1 MATPLGY
8 ITWSVPP
15 DLQLGH
21 FAVHLYGLLFA
32 VGLFAGGLV
41 VIALMKQYKT
51 SQSYLIY
58 AFLGIIIGARLFH
71 CVFYDPYYYSSH
83 WQEVL
88 LPVVVDNDGGLRFS
102 GFWGF
107 ASHGGVMGL
116 MVALYIFCRRNNV
129 GYLAICDVFAIA
141 TPITGAFIRLG
152 NLMNSEILGKP
163 ADISTAFVF
172 TNVDNVPRYPANLY
186 EALWYF
192 VLFAVLWLWYK
203 KKGFAS
209 YKSGF
214 YTGVAFLGVAVFR
227 FFIEFIK
234 EDQEKYI
241 NALPLNMGQ
250 LLSIPFVVAGVILV
264 WYCSRREDTNQVR

>member
-15 DLQLGH
+15 DLQLGL
-21 FAVHLYGLLFA
+21 FTVHLYGLLFA

-71 CVFYDPYYYSSH
+71 CVFYDPYYYLAH

-107 ASHGGVMGL
+107 ASHGGVIGL

-192 VLFAVLWLWYK
+192 VLFAVLWFWYK

>member
-71 CVFYDPYYYSSH
+71 CVFYDPYYYSLH

-88 LPVVVDNDGGLRFS
+88 LPVVMDNDGGLRFS

-107 ASHGGVMGL
+107 ASHGGVIGL

-264 WYCSRREDTNQVR
+264 WYCSRREDTNRVR

>member
-1 MATPLGY
+1 M
-8 ITWSVPP
+8 
-15 DLQLGH
+15 
-21 FAVHLYGLLFA
+21 
-32 VGLFAGGLV
+32 
-41 VIALMKQYKT
+41 
-51 SQSYLIY
+51 
-58 AFLGIIIGARLFH
+58 
-71 CVFYDPYYYSSH
+71 
-83 WQEVL
+83 
-88 LPVVVDNDGGLRFS
+88 VDNDGGLRFS

-107 ASHGGVMGL
+107 ASHGGVIGL

-214 YTGVAFLGVAVFR
+214 YTGVAFLGIAVFR

-250 LLSIPFVVAGVILV
+250 LFSIPFVVAGVILV
-264 WYCSRREDTNQVR
+264 CHCSRQEDTNQVR

>member
-21 FAVHLYGLLFA
+21 FTVHLYGLLFA

-71 CVFYDPYYYSSH
+71 CVFYDPYYYLAH

-88 LPVVVDNDGGLRFS
+88 LPVAVDNDGGLRFS

-107 ASHGGVMGL
+107 ASHGGVIGL

-163 ADISTAFVF
+163 ADISIAFVF

-264 WYCSRREDTNQVR
+264 WYCSRQEDTNQAR

>member
-15 DLQLGH
+15 DLQLGY
-21 FAVHLYGLLFA
+21 FTVHLYGLLFA

-41 VIALMKQYKT
+41 VIVLMKQYKT

-88 LPVVVDNDGGLRFS
+88 LPVAVDNDGGLRFS

-107 ASHGGVMGL
+107 ASHGGVIGL

-264 WYCSRREDTNQVR
+264 CYCSRREDTN

>member
-71 CVFYDPYYYSSH
+71 CVFYDPYYYLAH

-88 LPVVVDNDGGLRFS
+88 LPVAVDNDGGLRFS

-107 ASHGGVMGL
+107 ASHGGVIGL

>member
-21 FAVHLYGLLFA
+21 FIVHLYGLLFA

-107 ASHGGVMGL
+107 ASHGGVIGL
-116 MVALYIFCRRNNV
+116 MLALYIFCRRNNV

>member
-15 DLQLGH
+15 DLQFGH
-21 FAVHLYGLLFA
+21 FTVHLYGLLFA

-71 CVFYDPYYYSSH
+71 CVFYDPYYYLAH

-107 ASHGGVMGL
+107 ASHGGVIGL

-264 WYCSRREDTNQVR
+264 CYCSRREDTNQVR

>member
-15 DLQLGH
+15 DFQLGH
-21 FAVHLYGLLFA
+21 FTVHLYGLLFA

-107 ASHGGVMGL
+107 ASHGGVIGL

-264 WYCSRREDTNQVR
+264 CYCSRREDTNQVR

>member
-21 FAVHLYGLLFA
+21 FTVHLYGLLFA

-107 ASHGGVMGL
+107 ASHGGVIGL
-116 MVALYIFCRRNNV
+116 MLALYIFCRRNNV

-192 VLFAVLWLWYK
+192 VLFAVLWL
-203 KKGFAS
+203 
-209 YKSGF
+209 
-214 YTGVAFLGVAVFR
+214 
-227 FFIEFIK
+227 
-234 EDQEKYI
+234 
-241 NALPLNMGQ
+241 
-250 LLSIPFVVAGVILV
+250 
-264 WYCSRREDTNQVR
+264 

>member
-21 FAVHLYGLLFA
+21 FTVHLYGHLFA

-51 SQSYLIY
+51 SQIYLIY

-88 LPVVVDNDGGLRFS
+88 LPVAVDNDGGLRFS

-107 ASHGGVMGL
+107 ASHGGVIGL

-264 WYCSRREDTNQVR
+264 CHCSRREDTNQVR

>member
-1 MATPLGY
+1 M
-8 ITWSVPP
+8 PP

-21 FAVHLYGLLFA
+21 FTVHLYGLLFA

-71 CVFYDPYYYSSH
+71 CVFYDPYYYLAH

-107 ASHGGVMGL
+107 ASHGGVIGL

-152 NLMNSEILGKP
+152 NLMNSEILGNP

-264 WYCSRREDTNQVR
+264 WYCSRQEDTNQAR

>member
-21 FAVHLYGLLFA
+21 FTVHLYGFLFA
-32 VGLFAGGLV
+32 VGLFVGGLV

-71 CVFYDPYYYSSH
+71 CVFYDPYYYLAH

-88 LPVVVDNDGGLRFS
+88 LPVAVDNDGGLRFN

-107 ASHGGVMGL
+107 ASHGGVIGL

-264 WYCSRREDTNQVR
+264 WYCSRQEDTNQAR

>member
-15 DLQLGH
+15 DLQLGY
-21 FAVHLYGLLFA
+21 FTVHLYGLLFA

-41 VIALMKQYKT
+41 VIVLMKQYKT

-88 LPVVVDNDGGLRFS
+88 LPVAVDNDGGLRFS

-107 ASHGGVMGL
+107 ASHGGVIGL

>member
-21 FAVHLYGLLFA
+21 FIVHLYGLLFA

-107 ASHGGVMGL
+107 ASHGGVIGL
-116 MVALYIFCRRNNV
+116 MLALYIFCRRNNV

-172 TNVDNVPRYPANLY
+172 TNVDNVLRYPANLY